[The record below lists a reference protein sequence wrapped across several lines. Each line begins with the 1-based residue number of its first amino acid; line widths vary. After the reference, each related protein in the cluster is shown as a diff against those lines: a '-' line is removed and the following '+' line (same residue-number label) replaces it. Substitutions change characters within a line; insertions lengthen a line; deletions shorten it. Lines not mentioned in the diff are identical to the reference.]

1 MLEMPMKRDWALGNQ
16 QPVLARLL
24 GLTPVVAM
32 SSTLL
37 QGVVAGVVLMLV
49 LTLACVLSSAL
60 RWWCPARLRGAML
73 ALICASL
80 VSLAGMLLQVWD
92 PGLSDAL
99 GIYLPLLAASSL
111 LLVPLHEQALRLPVA
126 AAGLEGLLQGVSFT
140 GLMIPFSALRE
151 WLAWGT
157 LLRGTALESSLP
169 GLEQWGGLPLLAQ
182 PAGALLLL
190 AVVLAGR
197 NQVMQM
203 RQLARVR
210 TAAAQGDD
218 P

>member
-1 MLEMPMKRDWALGNQ
+1 MSRVWALGNQ

-24 GLTPVVAM
+24 GLTPVVAL
-32 SSTLL
+32 SDTLL
-37 QGVVAGVVLMLV
+37 HGLIAGLVLSVVLP
-49 LTLACVLSSAL
+49 LACTLVSAL
-60 RWWCPARLRGAML
+60 RWWCQAHLRGAML
-73 ALICASL
+73 ALIGATL
-80 VSLAGMLLQVWD
+80 VTLAGMLVQVWN
-92 PGLSDAL
+92 PALGDAL

-126 AAGLEGLLQGVSFT
+126 AASLEGLLQGISFA
-140 GLMIPFSALRE
+140 GLMIPLSALRE

-157 LLRGTALESSLP
+157 LLRGTALEFKLP
-169 GLEQWGGLPLLAQ
+169 GLTQWSGLPLLAQ

-203 RQLARVR
+203 RQLDR
-210 TAAAQGDD
+210 AAPTQGGGR
-218 P
+218 